1 MGSSGEAAEALRL
14 AWEGDSN
21 VEKWSLEQS
30 TVILLDAGVNM
41 IARRAFEVTSSFKN
55 EFSFKQQKR

>member
-1 MGSSGEAAEALRL
+1 MGSSGEAAE
-14 AWEGDSN
+14 DSN